1 MSILTP
7 VQKRFLDQFF
17 ATFLGKEFF
26 LSGGTALSEYYLQH
40 RLSQDLDIFTVN
52 QEITFDAVNAEIRKI
67 IDREGLRIESEIVS
81 DSFLRYIL
89 KTNGEVLKVDLV
101 KDVPVHFGEIKNF
114 GLIRVDSVEN
124 IAVGK
129 LLALFGRADPK
140 DFIDLFFLLG
150 SEKKLEFDEVLKMA
164 KQKDLGLQELF
175 LAEMIYKAETLE
187 ILPPTIKPFVKK
199 ELVQYFTQLG
209 ESLLKKIKPTE

>member
-1 MSILTP
+1 M
-7 VQKRFLDQFF
+7 V
-17 ATFLGKEFF
+17 LGKEFF

-40 RLSQDLDIFTVN
+40 RLSQDLDLFTVN
-52 QEITFDAVNAEIRKI
+52 QEITFDVVNAEIRKI

-101 KDVPVHFGEIKNF
+101 KDIPVHFGEIKNF
-114 GLIRVDSVEN
+114 GLIRVDSEEN
-124 IAVGK
+124 NTVGK
-129 LLALFGRADPK
+129 VLALLGRADPK

-175 LAEMIYKAETLE
+175 LAEMIYRAETLE
-187 ILPPTIKPFVKK
+187 ISPPTIKPFVKK
-199 ELVQYFTQLG
+199 ELVQYFIQLG
-209 ESLLKKIKPTE
+209 EGLLKKIKPAE